1 MSDIKFRNVED
12 AIMKSI
18 MDIFKEDALKFFGIE
33 GKIITSARTEIKHL
47 EVTTSFMDYS
57 FLLDDGSIIHFEFQT
72 TNKKEDLSRFLAYDA
87 LLHYKEKRRIRT
99 IVVYSSNIERTE
111 TNLDLGSIKYEVEP
125 YYMGNLDGEEKYI
138 ILKNKIN
145 NNVELTKQDLLTLV
159 FLPIMNNKS
168 SKTERILDSL
178 ELANKIKDKENQMNS
193 LALLY
198 AFAEKFVDEENMK
211 MIKEGFKMTELGKLL
226 KQEGFEEGKAEGK
239 AEVLI
244 KQLLKK
250 FKKLPDGYIE
260 KIMSLKPEVIETIA
274 TDIFEI
280 NSVEDLKQYF

>member
-1 MSDIKFRNVED
+1 
-12 AIMKSI
+12 
-18 MDIFKEDALKFFGIE
+18 
-33 GKIITSARTEIKHL
+33 
-47 EVTTSFMDYS
+47 
-57 FLLDDGSIIHFEFQT
+57 
-72 TNKKEDLSRFLAYDA
+72 
-87 LLHYKEKRRIRT
+87 
-99 IVVYSSNIERTE
+99 
-111 TNLDLGSIKYEVEP
+111 
-125 YYMGNLDGEEKYI
+125 
-138 ILKNKIN
+138 
-145 NNVELTKQDLLTLV
+145 
-159 FLPIMNNKS
+159 MNNKS

-244 KQLLKK
+244 KLLLKK

-260 KIMSLKPEVIETIA
+260 KIMSLKSEVIETIA

-280 NSVEDLKQYF
+280 DSVEDLKQYF